1 MMPHPKSNLS
11 SNLRQLAE
19 IHAYIQINGTISLI
33 SSPEYCLN
41 VLRSDPNPLHR
52 ANAPWR
58 IPAFHSVGFK
68 RVKTVM
74 NCSIDSGSVLPKAT
88 ANGL

>member
-1 MMPHPKSNLS
+1 MLDFRPGTVSLVS
-11 SNLRQLAE
+11 S
-19 IHAYIQINGTISLI
+19 S
-33 SSPEYCLN
+33 EYCLN

-52 ANAPWR
+52 ANAPRR
-58 IPAFHSVGFK
+58 IPTFHSVGFK
-68 RVKTVM
+68 GVKTVM